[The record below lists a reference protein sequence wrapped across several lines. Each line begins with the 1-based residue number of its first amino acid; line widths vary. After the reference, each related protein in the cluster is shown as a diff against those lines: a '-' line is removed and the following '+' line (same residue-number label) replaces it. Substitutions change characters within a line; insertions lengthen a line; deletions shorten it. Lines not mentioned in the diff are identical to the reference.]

1 MRRQALLLAILL
13 AAVAC
18 GDRQEEAVPK
28 TPPPASTVFQPPA
41 DGRLTGEQ
49 VRAYLQSKPDVRTS
63 QEYRWVEE
71 RVREAR
77 RLRASHALTERLW
90 QSRRKYLAS
99 LEARKAALSDPA
111 QKAEIDRQIATF
123 RKDAEEA
130 DPKITPAVRHNIA
143 VLERYERP
151 DER

>member
-1 MRRQALLLAILL
+1 MRRAVVLLAILVM
-13 AAVAC
+13 AVAC
-18 GDRQEEAVPK
+18 GERQEETRQA
-28 TPPPASTVFQPPA
+28 TPAPPAEFRPPA
-41 DGRLTGEQ
+41 DGRLTEDQ
-49 VRAYLQSKPDVRTS
+49 VRTYLQSKPDVRTS

-111 QKAEIDRQIATF
+111 QKAEIDLRIATF
-123 RKDAEEA
+123 RKGAEES
-130 DPKITPAVRHNIA
+130 DPKITPALRHNIA
-143 VLERYERP
+143 LLERYEKP
-151 DER
+151 

>member
-1 MRRQALLLAILL
+1 MRRPVVLLAVLL
-13 AAVAC
+13 AASAC
-18 GDRQEEAVPK
+18 GERQEEAARP

-41 DGRLTGEQ
+41 DGRLTEAQ
-49 VRAYLQSKPDVRTS
+49 VRTYLQSRPDVRTS

-77 RLRASHALTERLW
+77 RLRGSYALTERLW

-111 QKAEIDRQIATF
+111 RKAEIDQQIATF

-130 DPKITPAVRHNIA
+130 DPKITPALRHNIA
-143 VLERYERP
+143 LLERYEKP
-151 DER
+151 DGH